1 MLQQHQELPPQRQE
15 PGGVARIIRVCLKYA
30 ELGRLFR
37 ERQRRFARKTH
48 RISVRGH
55 LCAKTHLRVGGA
67 LLGAEFAFRGD
78 HMKHIHFVCQFVR
91 TH

>member
-1 MLQQHQELPPQRQE
+1 M
-15 PGGVARIIRVCLKYA
+15 ARIIRVCLEYA
-30 ELGRLFR
+30 KKSSGACSANAKQRL
-37 ERQRRFARKTH
+37 QRRFARKTH
-48 RISVRGH
+48 RISVWGH